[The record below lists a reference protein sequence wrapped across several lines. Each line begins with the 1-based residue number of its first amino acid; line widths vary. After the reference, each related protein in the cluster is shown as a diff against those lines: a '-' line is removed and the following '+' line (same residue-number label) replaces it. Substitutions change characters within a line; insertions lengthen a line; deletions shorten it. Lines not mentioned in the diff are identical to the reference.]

1 MISSSSPVAKIGIVQ
16 SIVPG
21 WGTPRLATLLAV
33 LLLAVAT
40 VLLYL
45 PTLANDFINYDD
57 PAYVTSNSYVQ
68 QGITRESVA
77 WAFKT
82 TTEANW
88 HPLTWISHMVDVQL
102 FGLNSLGHHLTST
115 LLHVI
120 NVVVLFLLLRNAT
133 GCIWRSSLVAGLFAI
148 HPLNVESVA
157 WVAERKSLLCTL
169 FMLLAIWAY
178 YRYARKPSLIRYSN
192 IVLWFALAL
201 MAKPMALTLP
211 VLFLLLDYWPLGRI
225 SNRETACSG
234 NIRPL
239 SRLIAEKVP
248 LLVLSLGS
256 ALITMYAQ
264 ARGGAV
270 GNFYSLPLGLRVKN
284 AIYSYLS
291 YILKG
296 IWPSHLAVFYPHPEN
311 SLAWW
316 KVSVAALFLALVTGL
331 VWRYRERRYLV
342 TGWLGYLVAMIP
354 VIGIVQVGRQAMA
367 DRYAYIPF
375 LGLFA
380 IVVWLAADLSKEHR
394 MVRQV
399 LAGGVIIVLCSYIYI
414 SSVQLRYWRNSY
426 TLFSHALDVTRDNG
440 IAEDNL
446 GQALYTQGQR
456 ELAMQHFAAAVRLI
470 PQLSTAHYNLGT
482 MMHLHGR
489 YDEAMREYQL
499 ALDYASDPLVMA
511 QTHNNLGA
519 LLLENRQPA
528 AALAHFNAA
537 ITLNPREQ
545 NSFVGRGIV
554 EYKSGNV
561 DAAIADLTH
570 ASRLGPS
577 PLALLWLD
585 RISQR
590 RAALKPTSR

>member
-1 MISSSSPVAKIGIVQ
+1 MSSSHTAEIATVQ

-21 WGTPRLATLLAV
+21 WGTRRLATLLAV

-40 VLLYL
+40 FLLYL
-45 PTLANDFINYDD
+45 PSLENDFINYDD
-57 PAYVTSNSYVQ
+57 PAYVSSNSYVQ
-68 QGITRESVA
+68 QGVTRESAA
-77 WAFKT
+77 WALKT

-102 FGLNSLGHHLTST
+102 FGLNSLGHHLTSA

-120 NVVVLFLLLRNAT
+120 NVVVLFLLLRHAT
-133 GCIWRSSLVAGLFAI
+133 GCIWRSALVAGLFAI

-178 YRYARKPSLIRYSN
+178 YHYMRRPSLFRYSS
-192 IVLWFALAL
+192 IILWFALAL
-201 MAKPMALTLP
+201 MAKPMVLTLP
-211 VLFLLLDYWPLGRI
+211 VLFLLLDYWPLGRM
-225 SNRETACSG
+225 SNPETVSDSG
-234 NIRPL
+234 RPL

-248 LLVLSLGS
+248 LLLLSLGS

-270 GNFYSLPLGLRVKN
+270 GNLYSLPLGLRVKN

-316 KVSVAALFLALVTGL
+316 KVSVAALFLVLVTGL

-342 TGWLGYLVAMIP
+342 TGWLWYLVAMIP

-380 IVVWLAADLSKEHR
+380 IVVWLAADLSMENR

-399 LAGGVIIVLCSYIYI
+399 LAGVAIIVLCSYIYI
-414 SSVQLRYWRNSY
+414 SSVQLRYWHNSY

-446 GQALYTQGQR
+446 GQALYTEGQPG
-456 ELAMQHFAAAVRLI
+456 LAMQHFAAAVRLM

-482 MMHLHGR
+482 MMHLQGR
-489 YDEAMREYQL
+489 SDEAMREYKL
-499 ALDYASDPLVMA
+499 ALDYASDPLVLA

-519 LLLENRQPA
+519 LLLENGHAA

-537 ITLNPREQ
+537 ITLNPHEQ

-554 EYKSGNV
+554 EYKAGDV

-570 ASRLGPS
+570 ARRLGPS
-577 PLALLWLD
+577 PLALFWLD

-590 RAALKPTSR
+590 RAALKPASR